1 MTEVAASVVKSIP
14 PTSSTATTA
23 PRRIAAPP
31 FTISNI
37 TKQQQWLKL
46 LVYGKPGAGK
56 TTLLASA
63 AGIPEM
69 NDIFMINAESGDMVF
84 YDNPLINEPEN
95 IDMATPNNYKMV
107 VKMYEFLSAHHR
119 YRDILLR
126 DPKRETPDGV
136 NAFEKLCLFESSLK
150 GLDVDEVKKTG
161 PKLYRTIIVDSL
173 SEVERMAMDNFLG
186 AGDQPGVID
195 ISDDVKVAE
204 FKEYKQINNTLNR
217 VMRALRDLPYHLLV
231 VCSADWTQNE
241 HKQSIWKPAMTGKLS
256 TQVQG
261 YFDLVGYL
269 VPGRQGDVTIRRLW
283 IAPEGKWDAKCR
295 RAAITESYFDN
306 PTMQTIMVECGLL
319 KKAKKSK

>member
-1 MTEVAASVVKSIP
+1 MTEAAVVAKPVQPA
-14 PTSSTATTA
+14 TTSTATTA

-31 FTISNI
+31 FVISNI
-37 TKQQQWLKL
+37 KTQQKWLKF

-56 TTLLASA
+56 TTLMASA
-63 AGIPEM
+63 AGVPEM

-84 YDNPLINEPEN
+84 YDNPLISEPEN
-95 IDMATPNNYKMV
+95 IDMATPNNYRAV
-107 VKMYEFLSAHHR
+107 VKMYEFLSAHHK
-119 YRDILLR
+119 YRDILLK
-126 DPKRETPDGV
+126 DPDQKTEDGKG
-136 NAFEKLCLFESSLK
+136 AFERLCLFESSLK
-150 GLDVDEVKKTG
+150 GLDIDEVKETG
-161 PKLYRTIIVDSL
+161 PKLYRTIIADSL
-173 SEVERMAMDNFLG
+173 SEIERMAMDNFLG
-186 AGDQPGVID
+186 AGDEPGAID
-195 ISDDVKVAE
+195 ISEDVKVAE

-217 VMRALRDLPYHLLV
+217 VMRALRDLPYNLLV

-306 PTMQTIMVECGLL
+306 PTMQTIMVQCGLL